1 MIQFLYNKSNKE
13 LYIHTSNKKIA
24 LHLEEIID
32 MVVYELYFEQHM
44 KEQKID
50 VIADLKSYKWNNNKI
65 IIEQIKDFYQW
76 FQQSDNMVRQKL
88 MLLDTRSS
96 NLLYEI
102 HKSWRHE

>member
-1 MIQFLYNKSNKE
+1 
-13 LYIHTSNKKIA
+13 
-24 LHLEEIID
+24 

-50 VIADLKSYKWNNNKI
+50 VIADLKSYKWNNNKMI
-65 IIEQIKDFYQW
+65 AEQIRDFYQW

-102 HKSWRHE
+102 HKSWRYEQN